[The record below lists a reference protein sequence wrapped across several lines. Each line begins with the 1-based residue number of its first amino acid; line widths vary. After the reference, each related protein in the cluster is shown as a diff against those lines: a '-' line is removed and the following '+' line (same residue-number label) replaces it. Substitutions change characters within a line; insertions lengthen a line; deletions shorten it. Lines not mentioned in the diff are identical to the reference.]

1 MLANALIRAAATQLR
16 GYRYWALFVA
26 NNVNPGMRLQLLE
39 IELRATP
46 GGPDLTNAS
55 TPVTCTHTSY
65 PGYPI
70 SRVVDESLETAYF
83 SDVTGPKDVRIVFDL
98 GAPGWV
104 GALAIYSQYADN
116 TDPKDFS
123 LQASAN
129 GVDFETL
136 KSWTQATWTAR
147 AWHEFVV

>member
-16 GYRYWALFVA
+16 GYRYWALFVT
-26 NNVNPGMRLQLLE
+26 NTVDPGARLKLRE

-46 GGPDLTNAS
+46 GGADLTNAS
-55 TPVTCTHTSY
+55 TPVTCTHPNY
-65 PGYPI
+65 NGYPI
-70 SRVVDESLETAYF
+70 SRVVDDSLATDYF
-83 SDVTGPKDVRIVFDL
+83 SDSIGPTDVRIVFDL

-104 GALAIYSQYADN
+104 GALAIYSHDSN
-116 TDPKDFS
+116 GWMPKNFS

-136 KSWTQATWTAR
+136 KSLTKATWTAN